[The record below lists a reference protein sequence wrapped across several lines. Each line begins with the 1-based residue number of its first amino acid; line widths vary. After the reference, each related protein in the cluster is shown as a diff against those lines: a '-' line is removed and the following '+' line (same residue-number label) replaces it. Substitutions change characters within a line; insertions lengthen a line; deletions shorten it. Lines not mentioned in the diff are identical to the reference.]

1 MIALLH
7 PSEGKLRRIVDE
19 PLLVADRV
27 KVHVRSCRRCSAR
40 LRSFSA
46 EVTEVRRLLPANPA
60 VAVDVKASLARVQRR
75 LSTAKPSPRRSIGER
90 LPQRLTHPGRAGGI
104 VAAIAVLG
112 ITTGTVTA
120 VAGVQWTQIFAPTKV
135 APLAV
140 TRSELLALPH
150 LSEFGRLAGVED
162 LKLLPEPSL
171 AAAESAAG
179 VTLTMPSKLPSG
191 VTGTPEY
198 LEVPRYS
205 STFTFSAARAE
216 AAALAAGV
224 ALPPLPAGFDG
235 AQLRESVGPGIV
247 VVYGIG
253 EQSLPLSISDLL
265 GGHHASHRDCSSGSA
280 CASPSPRSIS
290 DAKLPTL
297 ALLAVRA
304 PVLESTGVSVSQLE
318 NYLLSLPFLPA
329 SLVTAI
335 HQLGNPID
343 TLPIPILTNL
353 GQSQPAKVHGQKAVL
368 FAAGSPLVAAVVWEQ
383 TGVVRAIGGLVDSGT
398 VLSLARG

>member
-1 MIALLH
+1 MTTLFH
-7 PSEGKLRRIVDE
+7 PSEGMLRRIVDE

-27 KVHVRSCRRCSAR
+27 KVHAKSCRRCSAR
-40 LRSFSA
+40 LASFSA
-46 EVTEVRRLLPANPA
+46 EVSSTRRLLPMNPA
-60 VAVDVKASLARVQRR
+60 VAVDVKVGWARVQRR
-75 LSTAKPSPRRSIGER
+75 LSTAQPGRRRSVGER
-90 LPQRLTHPGRAGGI
+90 LPQRLAHPGRAGGV
-104 VAAIAVLG
+104 VATIAVLA

-162 LKLLPEPSL
+162 LKLIPEPSL

-179 VTLTMPSKLPSG
+179 VTLSMPSTLPSG

-216 AAALAAGV
+216 AAALAARV

-235 AQLRESVGPGIV
+235 AQLRESVGPGIA

-253 EQSLPLSISDLL
+253 RQSLPLSLSDLF
-265 GGHHASHRDCSSGSA
+265 GGHHASRRMCTSGSV
-280 CASPSPRSIS
+280 CASPSARSIS

-304 PVLESTGVSVSQLE
+304 PVLDSTGVSVSQLE

-353 GQSQPAKVHGQKAVL
+353 GQAQPATVHGQKAVL

-383 TGVVRAIGGLVDSGT
+383 NGVVRAIGGLVDSGT
-398 VLSLARG
+398 VLSLAGG